1 MYTGILPYLKFV
13 TTLVWLCAL
22 SSRLAA
28 QHNHHSVG
36 DISPAKIQEMLIRGE
51 QFLNSNPERAK
62 IFAHRALRISYKK
75 NYINGKAKA
84 HGLMGHALLAQAVH
98 EQAHEHFLKQ
108 LNIYQNQ
115 NNWLGITHTYNDIA
129 LLYRRQFNA
138 EKTLEYSDLALDIA
152 EKFGFKKEIALSYN
166 NVGVAHFYRGDYEK
180 ALQYYGNSIQIR
192 EELQLSKGLVASYNN
207 IGLVFA
213 RMGKIEEALKW
224 YDKSLDMNQGEAKVP
239 QMKAATLDNIGDVL
253 VIQGK
258 KDEAK
263 IAYQEALDIAKK
275 ADANMRII
283 ETYESLYKLATQD
296 QNHQEALKYH
306 LLHTKLRDSLM
317 SVNASVQIATLQHQ
331 FEIVNERK
339 ERAFLEKDL
348 DLQKANLKRQTTIS
362 YGTFIG
368 LGLMFLL
375 AFVLYRSS
383 RKDRKARELMG
394 QQSAEINEI
403 NRLLVINREQL
414 LNQTEMLTV
423 RNQQV
428 TSSIKAAELIQSAIL
443 PFEKKM
449 NQVLGDYFLLYM
461 PKDIV
466 SGDFYWMYQIGDV
479 RYVAVADCTGHGVA
493 GSLMS
498 MLGYALL
505 NEIMNK
511 KIYAPAQ
518 MLAELNSMLTLSLRQ
533 EITKNQAG
541 MDIILCKITPA
552 ETDASTP
559 CFTLTYAGSRRPLY
573 YTHQGELIKVRSDKQ
588 FIGGY
593 FSHYEPRPFKEKQ
606 VVLAQGEQLYLTS
619 DGYADTPNPARESF
633 SSKRLFELIRDNT
646 HRPLTKQKTILTNT
660 LKAYQQEAEQRD
672 DITILGFKL

>member
-1 MYTGILPYLKFV
+1 M
-13 TTLVWLCAL
+13 VWLCAL
-22 SSRLAA
+22 GSRLAA
-28 QHNHHSVG
+28 QHEHHSA
-36 DISPAKIQEMLIRGE
+36 ISKGFGNISSAKIQQMLMRG
-51 QFLNSNPERAK
+51 QSLLKSNPARAK
-62 IFAHRALRISYKK
+62 TIAHRALRISYKK
-75 NYINGKAKA
+75 NYPNGKAKA
-84 HGLMGHALLAQAVH
+84 HGLMRHALLAQAVH

-108 LNIYQNQ
+108 LDIYQDQ

-129 LLYRRQFNA
+129 LLYRRQLNV

-152 EKFGFKKEIALSYN
+152 EKFGFKIETALAYN
-166 NVGVAHFYRGDYEK
+166 NIGAAYFYRKDYEK
-180 ALQYYGNSIQIR
+180 VLQYYGNSIQLR
-192 EELQLSKGLVASYNN
+192 EELQLAKGLVISYNN
-207 IGLVFA
+207 MGLVLA
-213 RMGKIEEALKW
+213 RMGKIDEALKW
-224 YDKSLDMNQGEAKVP
+224 YDKSLNINRDKADTPHMR
-239 QMKAATLDNIGDVL
+239 AATLDNIGDVL
-253 VIQGK
+253 VTQGK

-263 IAYQEALDIAKK
+263 IIYQKALTIAKN
-275 ADANMRII
+275 ATANIRII
-283 ETYESLYKLATQD
+283 ETYESLYKLAAQD

-317 SVNASVQIATLQHQ
+317 NVNANVQIAALQHQ
-331 FEIVNERK
+331 FEIVTQRK
-339 ERAFLEKDL
+339 ERALLEKDL
-348 DLQKANLKRQTTIS
+348 DLQKANLKRQKTIS
-362 YGTFIG
+362 YSTIVG

-383 RKDRKARELMG
+383 RKHRKARQLMG

-414 LNQTEMLTV
+414 LNQTEMLTL

-428 TSSIKAAELIQSAIL
+428 TNSIKAAELIQSAIL
-443 PFEKKM
+443 PFEKRM
-449 NQVLGDYFLLYM
+449 NKVLGDYFLLYM

-505 NEIMNK
+505 NEIMSK
-511 KIYAPAQ
+511 KIYDPAQ
-518 MLAELNSMLTLSLRQ
+518 MLTELNLMVTSSLRQ
-533 EITKNQAG
+533 EVTKNQAG
-541 MDIILCKITPA
+541 MDIIMCKIAPA
-552 ETDASTP
+552 ETTDTSTP
-559 CFTLTYAGSRRPLY
+559 CFTVTYAGSRRPLY

-606 VVLAQGEQLYLTS
+606 IILAQGEQLYLTS

-633 SSKRLFELIRDNT
+633 NSKRLFELIRDNM
-646 HRPLTKQKTILTNT
+646 HRSLAEQKTVLTNT
-660 LKAYQQEAEQRD
+660 LKAYQQSADQRD